1 MNFKK
6 LLILIVSAILSLI
19 ISIIAY
25 TQFQPNWVKEN
36 NDFGIFKKHSSA
48 TIDHDSLKIES
59 ISQSNEI
66 NNSANLRDS
75 IVNFGVQLLGTP
87 YVYAGADT
95 NGFDCSGFVYYV
107 FRHFKINVPRSSSEF
122 EFFGQ
127 EISINEVDKGDILLF
142 KSPTRDAIG
151 HIGIVSVAK
160 GNESEFIHATSSKEM
175 KVVLS
180 TVANEGYRKR
190 FIKALRVL

>member
-6 LLILIVSAILSLI
+6 LLILVVFAILSL
-19 ISIIAY
+19 IIAY
-25 TQFQPNWVKEN
+25 TQFQPNCVIEN
-36 NDFGIFKKHSSA
+36 NDLGNSKKHSSA
-48 TIDHDSLKIES
+48 TIDHDSLKIEP

-107 FRHFKINVPRSSSEF
+107 FRHFKINLPRSSSEF

-142 KSPTRDAIG
+142 KSSTRDAIG
-151 HIGIVSVAK
+151 HIGIVSIAK